1 MSLKFLPKREKINEK
16 VVRLGLS
23 AFNKLVAVTEGR
35 NFRMAASVLT
45 ESAFNKPWKSVS
57 GSTAVRGGICAFE
70 CG

>member
-35 NFRMAASVLT
+35 SFRMAASVLT
-45 ESAFNKPWKSVS
+45 ESAFNKP
-57 GSTAVRGGICAFE
+57 
-70 CG
+70 